1 MRSAAQ
7 LSATFGALTALL
19 AALLVLG
26 THVVVQGTSAR
37 LRRYWLGS
45 VAALL
50 FGALGLGVLAL
61 VLNSFA

>member
-1 MRSAAQ
+1 MRTVAQ

-37 LRRYWLGS
+37 LRRLW
-45 VAALL
+45 VAALTAL
-50 FGALGLGVLAL
+50 LVGALGMGIVAL
-61 VLNSFA
+61 VLNSFG

>member
-1 MRSAAQ
+1 MRAAAQ

-37 LRRYWLGS
+37 LRPYWFGLL
-45 VAALL
+45 AALL
-50 FGALGLGVLAL
+50 AGGLGLGILAL
-61 VLNSFA
+61 VLNSLR